1 MGKINTF
8 FIIILITFISFFN
21 IANASE
27 PGYLGV
33 SIRDFTQTIDNESL
47 TGVQLLNIFDDG
59 AVKNSKL
66 LENDIITKINGITVA
81 NSKTITTTLEQL
93 YWGDEVELTYWRN
106 GFYYNEKIILG
117 AKKVV
122 RTYNVSKIIKSEEE
136 VWFFKDDNTEIKLNE
151 EGNPTSIS
159 KLEGGQLIETL
170 ELTEGNTNEQLPQ
183 VFFDLNDKMQ
193 AINIIKRR
201 QDEKGTS
208 SINEVIFIKTV
219 TTPLATTNPINN
231 SQELE
236 AEKFLVSPNP
246 SIDGIFNLNFI
257 LKEKMPAKILI
268 FDISGKQVYFND
280 LEDFDGTFNE
290 KIDLGKNLA
299 KGTYLIQVQQ
309 NGKKRNEKLILQ

>member
-1 MGKINTF
+1 MCKINTF
-8 FIIILITFISFFN
+8 FTIVLFTFFSFFN
-21 IANASE
+21 ASMASE
-27 PGYLGV
+27 PGYLGI
-33 SIRDFTQTIDNESL
+33 SIRDFSQTIDNESL
-47 TGVQLLNIFDDG
+47 IGVQLLNIFDDG
-59 AVKNSKL
+59 AVKNSNL
-66 LENDIITKINGITVA
+66 LENDIITKINGISVA
-81 NSKTITTTLEQL
+81 NSKTITSTLDQL

-106 GFYYNEKIILG
+106 GSYYNEKVILG

-151 EGNPTSIS
+151 DGHPFSIS
-159 KLEGGQLIETL
+159 KLEGNQIIETL

-193 AINIIKRR
+193 AIDIIKRR
-201 QDEKGTS
+201 QSEKGTS

-219 TTPLATTNPINN
+219 TTPLATTNPTNN
-231 SQELE
+231 LPELE
-236 AEKFLVSPNP
+236 ADKFIVSPNP

-257 LKEKMPAKILI
+257 LKEKMPTKILI

-280 LEDFDGTFNE
+280 LEDFNGTFNE

-309 NGKKRNEKLILQ
+309 NGKKKNEKLVLQ